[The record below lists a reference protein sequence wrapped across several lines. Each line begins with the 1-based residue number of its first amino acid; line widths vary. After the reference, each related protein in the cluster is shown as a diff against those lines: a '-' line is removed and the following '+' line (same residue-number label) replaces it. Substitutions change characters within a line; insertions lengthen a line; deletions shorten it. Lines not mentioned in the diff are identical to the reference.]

1 MTNEARAAVRSL
13 EEALRAIVGTDP
25 ALEAVALGWATVD
38 LDRTELAFRETLPGG
53 SRLGREDLPDDV
65 LLGAR
70 CRGIRT
76 DLPNLPMVILV
87 EPSTEGRLAASLA
100 RYGEGPAAAWV
111 VAAGATEVTVVRGTP
126 DLPSTLGAGGIGAPG
141 LPGAVSPAARRSTAE
156 PGPLGPEILLL
167 DGAVAGPHRL
177 LVLVRPGTITP

>member
-111 VAAGATEVTVVRGTP
+111 VAAGAPEVTVVR
-126 DLPSTLGAGGIGAPG
+126 GAPG